1 MRAITNTQ
9 TAILILF
16 AAPGAAT
23 MRGDFHRMHPNRCNA
38 PPGLRNQIG
47 YVVGFRI
54 TMRATIKLGC
64 FLSLVVLLAL
74 APAARPQAAP
84 PGPIHTKPGV
94 EPEKR
99 PTAEEQKRM
108 IRVRVNE
115 VTAPVTVR
123 NASGEMILDVPKES
137 FHIFDNGVEQKIE
150 HFDLGANSL
159 SIVLAVETS
168 SHIEPMFPA
177 VKQTGLVFT
186 ETVMAQTSEVA
197 IVGYDDDVNLLKK
210 FTTDPENIEDA
221 IKNLTMG
228 TSGTRLYDAMSRGI
242 SLLEKRPEVQR
253 RILVVIGE
261 AQDSGSESTLGE
273 VLRHAQLANVTIYSL
288 GLSTAMAD
296 LRAKKAP
303 VDHSLGPPGT
313 YPVPTPN
320 GQPQTPGLERQVSN
334 PPIDYMALAI
344 WLVKTGKNAV
354 GPNSLEIASKATGG
368 MFLNAKKDSTI
379 QKAVD
384 EIGGEIHAQYSLGY
398 RPPPD
403 VASGYHEIKVTVD
416 RPDVT
421 VRTRPGYYL
430 PPPPAD

>member
-1 MRAITNTQ
+1 MARLKIARSV
-9 TAILILF
+9 AIL
-16 AAPGAAT
+16 A
-23 MRGDFHRMHPNRCNA
+23 
-38 PPGLRNQIG
+38 GLP
-47 YVVGFRI
+47 VWLTF
-54 TMRATIKLGC
+54 
-64 FLSLVVLLAL
+64 
-74 APAARPQAAP
+74 APASRAQAP
-84 PGPIHTKPGV
+84 PGPIHTNPNAA
-94 EPEKR
+94 PEK
-99 PTAEEQKRM
+99 PLTAEEAKRT

-123 NASGEMILDVPKES
+123 NANGEMLLDVPRES

-150 HFDLGANSL
+150 HFDLGASSL

-177 VKQTGLVFT
+177 VKDTGIVFT

-197 IVGYDDDVNLLKK
+197 VVGYDDDVSVLKK
-210 FTTDPENIEDA
+210 FTTDPDSIEEV
-221 IKNLTMG
+221 IRNLKMG

-242 SLLEKRPEVQR
+242 AMLERRPEAQR

-261 AQDSGSESTLGE
+261 AQDTGSESTLGE
-273 VLRHAQLANVTIYSL
+273 MLRRAQLANVTIYSL

-296 LRAKKAP
+296 LRAKKDP

-313 YPVPTPN
+313 YPLPTPN
-320 GQPQTPGLERQVSN
+320 GQPQTPGLEHQVAN
-334 PPIDYMALAI
+334 PPIDYMALAV
-344 WLVKTGKNAV
+344 WLVKTGRNAV
-354 GPNSLEIASKATGG
+354 GPNSLAIASKATGG
-368 MFLNAKKDSTI
+368 MFLNAKRDKAI

-398 RPPPD
+398 RPPAD

-416 RPDVT
+416 RPGVT